1 MTAKPITVDSHQH
14 FWDLQRFQYPWM
26 TEEMVALRRNYLPA
40 DFAPVLDRVGIDR
53 TLFVQAQHSLEETDW
68 ALELAESNPWIA
80 GVVGWLDL
88 RSPRLEEQ
96 IERCADN
103 PKFVG
108 VRHIVHDEPEE
119 RWLLRDDV
127 VRGLQM
133 LVKHNLPY
141 DLLLRPPHL
150 KHIPELSQRVP
161 GLKMVVD
168 HLAKPLIRARELEPW
183 RTDLAAVA
191 RIPGMHCKISG
202 MVNEADMAR
211 WRATDFGPFVDVA
224 LELFG
229 PSRLM
234 FGSDWPVCRLAGK
247 YSEVLAAAQSTLTG
261 LSADERAA
269 YLAGMQF
276 GFMVCRSEPVAGQ
289 EFTTEARRAKNH
301 EGRLFNE

>member
-26 TEEMVALRRNYLPA
+26 TDDMVALRRNYLPA
-40 DFAPVLDRVGIDR
+40 DLRPVLDRVGIDR
-53 TLFVQAQHSLEETDW
+53 TVFVQAQHSLEETQW
-68 ALELAESNPWIA
+68 ALELAEANPWIA

-96 IERCADN
+96 IERFAGN

-108 VRHIVHDEPEE
+108 VRHIVHDEPDEQ
-119 RWLLRDDV
+119 WLLRDDV
-127 VRGLQM
+127 VRGLQT
-133 LVKHNLPY
+133 LAKYKLAY

-150 KHIPELSQRVP
+150 KHISELARRVP
-161 GLKMVVD
+161 DLKMVVD
-168 HLAKPLIRARELEPW
+168 HLAKPLIRAGELEPW
-183 RTDLAAVA
+183 RTDLTAVA

-211 WRATDFGPFVDVA
+211 WRATDFAPFVDMA

-234 FGSDWPVCRLAGK
+234 FGSDWPVCRLAGE
-247 YSEVLAAAQSTLTG
+247 YSEVLAATQSTLTG
-261 LSADERAA
+261 LSADERATV
-269 YLAGMQF
+269 F
-276 GFMVCRSEPVAGQ
+276 GGTAIRFYELLV
-289 EFTTEARRAKNH
+289 
-301 EGRLFNE
+301 

>member
-1 MTAKPITVDSHQH
+1 MPTIAKTITVDAHQH
-14 FWDLQRFQYPWM
+14 FWDLGKFQYPWM
-26 TEEMVALRRNYLPA
+26 TEDMVALRRNYLPA
-40 DFAPVLDRVGIDR
+40 DLRPVLDRVGIDR
-53 TLFVQAQHSLEETDW
+53 TVFVQAQHSLVETQW

-96 IERCADN
+96 IERYADN

-108 VRHIVHDEPEE
+108 VRHIVHDERDE
-119 RWLLRDDV
+119 RWLLDDEV
-127 VRGLQM
+127 VRGLQ
-133 LVKHNLPY
+133 LLAKHNLPY

-150 KHIPELSQRVP
+150 KHIPELSRRVP

-211 WRATDFGPFVDVA
+211 WRATDFAPFVDVA

-234 FGSDWPVCRLAGK
+234 FGSDWPVCRLAGE
-247 YSEVLAAAQSTLTG
+247 YSEVLAAAQSTLAS
-261 LSADERAA
+261 LSADERA
-269 YLAGMQF
+269 GIF
-276 GFMVCRSEPVAGQ
+276 GGNAIRFYGLSA
-289 EFTTEARRAKNH
+289 
-301 EGRLFNE
+301 

>member
-1 MTAKPITVDSHQH
+1 MTARPITVDSHQH

-26 TEEMVALRRNYLPA
+26 TEDMVALRRNYLPA
-40 DFAPVLDRVGIDR
+40 DLRPVLDRVGIDR
-53 TLFVQAQHSLEETDW
+53 TVFVQAQHSLVETEW

-96 IERCADN
+96 IERYADN

-108 VRHIVHDEPEE
+108 VRHIVHDEKDE
-119 RWLLRDDV
+119 RWLLDDEV
-127 VRGLQM
+127 IHGLQ
-133 LVKHNLPY
+133 LLAKHKLSY

-150 KHIPELSQRVP
+150 KHIPELARRVP

-168 HLAKPLIRARELEPW
+168 HLAKPLIRAGELEPW

-191 RIPGMHCKISG
+191 KIPRINCKISG

-211 WRATDFGPFVDVA
+211 WRTSDLAPYVTVA
-224 LELFG
+224 LDLFG

-234 FGSDWPVCRLAGK
+234 FGSDWPVCRLAGE
-247 YSEVLAAAQSTLTG
+247 YSEVLAATQSTLAG
-261 LSADERAA
+261 LSADERA
-269 YLAGMQF
+269 GVF
-276 GFMVCRSEPVAGQ
+276 GGNAIRFYGLSA
-289 EFTTEARRAKNH
+289 
-301 EGRLFNE
+301 